1 MFYIITMDD
10 SILSMRD
17 LGGDM
22 VAPEFLWRGPIYG
35 CANLPIDNMVAYFW
49 NIMVVVC
56 IMYGCDPIMVA
67 PFKNTVAPHICS
79 VVKYGCVTYYHV
91 NAGIR

>member
-1 MFYIITMDD
+1 MSH
-10 SILSMRD
+10 SILSTRD

-35 CANLPIDNMVAYFW
+35 CANLPINNMIAHFW

-56 IMYGCDPIMVA
+56 IMYGCDPIMGA
-67 PFKNTVAPHICS
+67 PSKNTVAPHICT

-91 NAGIR
+91 DMGIR